1 MNHLSHL
8 KLNTETVSGSSG
20 SLPMSGRNGSASDAD
35 CRISE
40 DCRVPDVE
48 LMELGPLLEE
58 GGGRP
63 AASKGSHVEVGLVF
77 RRFKGKSCSS
87 FVASEFSCDLS
98 KGSCDA
104 C

>member
-63 AASKGSHVEVGLVF
+63 AASKGTHAEVGLFSVDL
-77 RRFKGKSCSS
+77 RGKA
-87 FVASEFSCDLS
+87 VLAL
-98 KGSCDA
+98 
-104 C
+104 

>member
-1 MNHLSHL
+1 MNLL
-8 KLNTETVSGSSG
+8 KQITEAVSGSSG

-40 DCRVPDVE
+40 DCNVPDAE

-63 AASKGSHVEVGLVF
+63 AASAGVHSEVGLF
-77 RRFKGKSCSS
+77 HKIPR
-87 FVASEFSCDLS
+87 E
-98 KGSCDA
+98 
-104 C
+104 

>member
-1 MNHLSHL
+1 MYRLTQ
-8 KLNTETVSGSSG
+8 NTKTVSVASG

-58 GGGRP
+58 GGGRQ
-63 AASKGSHVEVGLVF
+63 AASKGVHPEVGLF
-77 RRFKGKSCSS
+77 QKKTKNREMLFLLSS
-87 FVASEFSCDLS
+87 FSNLL
-98 KGSCDA
+98 
-104 C
+104 

>member
-1 MNHLSHL
+1 MYLL
-8 KLNTETVSGSSG
+8 KQNTEAVSGSSG

-58 GGGRP
+58 AGGRP
-63 AASKGSHVEVGLVF
+63 TTSKGIHSEVGLF
-77 RRFKGKSCSS
+77 QKTHRKKFI
-87 FVASEFSCDLS
+87 
-98 KGSCDA
+98 
-104 C
+104 